1 MASPNN
7 LYLASHRGF
16 SVLLFLAAA
25 VLGGA
30 EELYAAPTFEITQ
43 GEPGPPIVGLTRN
56 RTLGSA
62 GSGESTARGFGKTLA
77 QKGISWL
84 PKTVAI
90 SSSLMSRNS

>member
-56 RTLGSA
+56 RTLGPGLERA
-62 GSGESTARGFGKTLA
+62 LQEDLA
-77 QKGISWL
+77 KRS
-84 PKTVAI
+84 PKRAFHGC
-90 SSSLMSRNS
+90 RRQRPFHPA